1 MLPLKKILCPTD
13 FSDPSFAALRTAD
26 ELAGQYGAEL
36 ILVYAAP
43 AVPVFPAPAEGT
55 VVATTTFN
63 VPEYQKEMDAHAT
76 ELLDKTVRDHVSEGI
91 SAQTRIIHEDPA
103 TGVLDLADTEGVDL
117 IVIATHGRSGWRRF
131 LFGSVAAKVVRY
143 STCPVL
149 TIRPPQED

>member
-13 FSDPSFAALRTAD
+13 FSDPSYAALKTAD

-76 ELLDKTVRDHVSEGI
+76 EMLDKTVSEHVSAAA
-91 SAQTRIIHEDPA
+91 SVKTRIIHEDPA
-103 TGVLDLADTEGVDL
+103 SGVLDLAEEEDVDL

-143 STCPVL
+143 AACPVL
-149 TIRPPQED
+149 TIRPPKDV